1 MIVNEKLINIL
12 LAKIDELEREMEH
25 DKIYINA
32 LETENVRIKQV
43 NDELEKKIKVYE

>member
-12 LAKIDELEREMEH
+12 LAKIDELERELEH

-32 LETENVRIKQV
+32 LETENVNLTQV
-43 NDELEKKIKVYE
+43 KNELEKKIKTYE